1 MLSLPLS
8 PSDRFVHEWDCVCI
22 LKDSVHLAQL
32 VDVFLNE
39 KWSDYVSK
47 YPNLSERHKNV
58 SPRSVYGLLTR

>member
-1 MLSLPLS
+1 MNGIVCVYSMTL
-8 PSDRFVHEWDCVCI
+8 VH
-22 LKDSVHLAQL
+22 HAQL